1 MLLRVMQYSFAC
13 FLSCVCCLGGAHADG
28 LTFDEVSASFNVLWQ
43 QAPTLLAQN
52 AGIIALPTT
61 TLPTTN
67 HMEPIRTI
75 SSRHVL
81 TSMLLL
87 E

>member
-28 LTFDEVSASFNVLWQ
+28 LTFDEALSVLRQ

-52 AGIIALPTT
+52 DGIIALPTT
-61 TLPTTN
+61 ILPTTN

>member
-1 MLLRVMQYSFAC
+1 MLLRVMQYSFVC

-28 LTFDEVSASFNVLWQ
+28 LTFDKALSVLRQ

-52 AGIIALPTT
+52 AGIIALS
-61 TLPTTN
+61 TTN
-67 HMEPIRTI
+67 HIEPIRTI
-75 SSRHVL
+75 SSRHAL
-81 TSMLLL
+81 MSMLLL